1 MTKSGNLPVAWK
13 ISSLQDICD
22 IQAGNAWTSRDYHYE
37 PPGMPIIR
45 ITNLGDPDAIFR
57 YWRDEYDPRYVVSPG
72 DLLLSITGYLK
83 VAIWSGEKGL
93 LNQSFVRL
101 TPKDGIDKRWL
112 LYQLLISLHKINIA
126 GNQAVVNNITLP
138 DLCAVE
144 ILVPPL
150 PEQKRIAE
158 ILSAADDSINNSQI
172 LIAKLQDLKTGTMQ
186 ELLSTGIGH
195 TDFKNSLI
203 ANINEDWHTVKL
215 GDVLLDIDSGKSPD
229 CPNLPAAWDEW
240 GLLKVGAIQPSGFV
254 ESENKTVVDSAHIC
268 AAYEVKDGD
277 LLFSRANSYEFVGLV
292 CYVERTRPK
301 LMLSDKTLR
310 LTVNPQLANKKYI
323 FHVLQIPSVKNQIEK
338 FASGSIGTMK
348 NIRQGAI
355 RNIVIPLPC
364 ISEQECIAD
373 VADAIDVRIRTKT
386 ANVQR
391 LKNIKTALMQDL
403 LTGRVRV
410 KV

>member
-1 MTKSGNLPVAWK
+1 M
-13 ISSLQDICD
+13 
-22 IQAGNAWTSRDYHYE
+22 
-37 PPGMPIIR
+37 
-45 ITNLGDPDAIFR
+45 
-57 YWRDEYDPRYVVSPG
+57 
-72 DLLLSITGYLK
+72 
-83 VAIWSGEKGL
+83 
-93 LNQSFVRL
+93 
-101 TPKDGIDKRWL
+101 
-112 LYQLLISLHKINIA
+112 A

-138 DLCAVE
+138 DLCSVE

-150 PEQKRIAE
+150 PEQKKIAQ
-158 ILSAADDSINNSQI
+158 ILSAADDSINNSQT
-172 LIAKLQDLKTGTMQ
+172 LIAKLQHLKIGTMQ
-186 ELLSTGIGH
+186 ELLSRDSGH
-195 TDFKNSLI
+195 TEFKDSLVG
-203 ANINEDWHTVKL
+203 NLHEDWHTDKL

-240 GLLKVGAIQPSGFV
+240 GLLKVGSVQPSGFV
-254 ESENKTVVDSAHIC
+254 ESENKTVSDPAHIC

-292 CYVERTRPK
+292 CYVEKTRPK

-310 LTVNPQLANKKYI
+310 LTVNPQLANKKYV
-323 FHVLQIPSVKNQIEK
+323 FHVLQIPPVKNQIEK

-355 RNIVIPLPC
+355 RDIVIPLPC
-364 ISEQECIAD
+364 LAEQDRIAD
-373 VADAIDVRIRTKT
+373 VADAIDVRIHTKT

-391 LKNIKTALMQDL
+391 LQNIKTALMQDL